1 MFNEEEF
8 SRDSLHIV
16 DSEQSPTFSDNVEEI
31 DDDQGG
37 DYSTRMEELLS
48 DEEEDGDA
56 QVDEDEG
63 GFVYDGVDADQVT
76 GDNYRDQLRDVLGP
90 DDSELYYESEE
101 QEVERSLLQESNSV
115 KSDEPLHDVPRVA
128 IQPDTSTPITDTLTM
143 SSVPP
148 SRVTSPA
155 PNGFFTPFPKP
166 FLHPNVSRLR
176 SFTPRASPAPSPGSP
191 TQAMNVISPSPSH
204 FSEVSRT
211 SSPSAGLKGLLTGHE
226 RERPTKASSILG
238 EPATGALMVLTANG
252 FICVGTDTGRV
263 FVFDFKQTLKCICGS
278 DSSALTVGPVS
289 AVALSNDHTFVASG
303 HTTGYI
309 QLFDLKNPQVA
320 ARTVTPVTLTAVT
333 SGRQEGHLP
342 GSRIINISFVA
353 GRHTAVISA
362 DEHGLS
368 FYHSLGKVL
377 FVEASDT
384 IRIFGNYHG
393 EDVPE
398 ANPTDPLS
406 QQNALDHLSFRRR
419 KRPRNTVLA
428 MCTLPLGP
436 LPHPTDAYQI
446 VALLT
451 PTKLVVVGL
460 KPTPKTWLKVMRDE
474 QQLPSDAGFRRRGC
488 LAWFPSV
495 QDSSTEK
502 ATDAKNAKNGKQPQR
517 TPTHP
522 ILSYSWGSHVYLLRV
537 YEQKIK
543 QTVSNSRTG
552 KTSEV
557 EVGTLVFEETGKWTM
572 DDAVLAIQW
581 LNVNQLAIFT
591 PSTLSVYDA
600 PQGSSSFW

>member
-1 MFNEEEF
+1 
-8 SRDSLHIV
+8 
-16 DSEQSPTFSDNVEEI
+16 
-31 DDDQGG
+31 
-37 DYSTRMEELLS
+37 
-48 DEEEDGDA
+48 
-56 QVDEDEG
+56 
-63 GFVYDGVDADQVT
+63 
-76 GDNYRDQLRDVLGP
+76 
-90 DDSELYYESEE
+90 
-101 QEVERSLLQESNSV
+101 
-115 KSDEPLHDVPRVA
+115 
-128 IQPDTSTPITDTLTM
+128 
-143 SSVPP
+143 
-148 SRVTSPA
+148 
-155 PNGFFTPFPKP
+155 
-166 FLHPNVSRLR
+166 
-176 SFTPRASPAPSPGSP
+176 
-191 TQAMNVISPSPSH
+191 
-204 FSEVSRT
+204 
-211 SSPSAGLKGLLTGHE
+211 
-226 RERPTKASSILG
+226 
-238 EPATGALMVLTANG
+238 
-252 FICVGTDTGRV
+252 
-263 FVFDFKQTLKCICGS
+263 
-278 DSSALTVGPVS
+278 
-289 AVALSNDHTFVASG
+289 
-303 HTTGYI
+303 
-309 QLFDLKNPQVA
+309 
-320 ARTVTPVTLTAVT
+320 
-333 SGRQEGHLP
+333 
-342 GSRIINISFVA
+342 VA

-419 KRPRNTVLA
+419 RRPRNTVLA

-474 QQLPSDAGFRRRGC
+474 QQLSSDAGFRRRGC

-502 ATDAKNAKNGKQPQR
+502 ATSAKNAKNGKQPQR

-522 ILSYSWGSHVYLLRV
+522 ILSYSWGCHVYLLRV

-557 EVGTLVFEETGKWTM
+557 EVGTLVFEEAGKWMM

-581 LNVNQLAIFT
+581 LNVNVSSLRYSVSVLTCLFRQQLAIFT
-591 PSTLSVYDA
+591 ASTLSVYDVHGMKMVEA
-600 PQGSSSFW
+600 VQFDSSCLVSPSLGSTGNGSISYSDSVRDVAHSIRAYKGKLFLLVRVLHSSHMKPTRN